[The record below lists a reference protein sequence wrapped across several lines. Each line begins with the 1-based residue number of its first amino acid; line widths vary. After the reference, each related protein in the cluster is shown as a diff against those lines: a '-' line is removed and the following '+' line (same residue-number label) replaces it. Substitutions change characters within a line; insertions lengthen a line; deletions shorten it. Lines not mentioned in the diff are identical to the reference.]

1 VRGAPNGSIL
11 EAPEGGC
18 VEAALNILIVGNT
31 RRAVSEPVR
40 MLIARGLAPR
50 IMSRSE
56 ASHA

>member
-1 VRGAPNGSIL
+1 
-11 EAPEGGC
+11 